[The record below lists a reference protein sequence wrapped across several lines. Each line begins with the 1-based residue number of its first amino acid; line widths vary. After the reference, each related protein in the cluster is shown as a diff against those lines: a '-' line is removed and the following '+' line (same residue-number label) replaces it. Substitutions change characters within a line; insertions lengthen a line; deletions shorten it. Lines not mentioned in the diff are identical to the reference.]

1 MANTVV
7 IKLNEGSELIADKID
22 ESETHITVKDVG
34 RFMMAG
40 NNGEVAVVPFS
51 PFTDPKETIS
61 LSKLGVLCIMT
72 PSQQVK
78 NEYERTFSKVMTP
91 PEGIITGSLLT

>member
-7 IKLNEGSELIADKID
+7 IKLNEGSELIASKID
-22 ESETHITVKDVG
+22 ESEKYITVKDVG

-51 PFTDPKETIS
+51 PFTEPKETIN

-72 PSQQVK
+72 PSQQIK

-91 PEGIITGSLLT
+91 PAGIITGSLIT